1 MVLIECVP
9 VSFSF
14 FCSWYL
20 SFSPGLS
27 FCLDWNLHWAI
38 PFSLLPA
45 TFTHLSLLIRSKPH
59 EKKNLPIFAFLFSF
73 STCLLAFL
81 RVIVKCKWPMPVLT
95 LSCRIWPAERQIYTL
110 PSIPSSPS
118 SCASRKESSLTPIHK
133 HYAWIK
139 KNSDCAQT
147 FSVQYI
153 DYLHWKTQPTT
164 VSDVQS

>member
-14 FCSWYL
+14 FLFMVLVVLARLVFL
-20 SFSPGLS
+20 SGLES
-27 FCLDWNLHWAI
+27 ALGY
-38 PFSLLPA
+38 SLLSSASNCYSFVPTNSIQA
-45 TFTHLSLLIRSKPH
+45 TSK
-59 EKKNLPIFAFLFSF
+59 KKMPIFAFHFSF
-73 STCLLAFL
+73 STFLLAIL

-110 PSIPSSPS
+110 PSIPSTPS

>member
-14 FCSWYL
+14 FFVHGTCRSRQACL
-20 SFSPGLS
+20 SVWIGICTGL
-27 FCLDWNLHWAI
+27 F
-38 PFSLLPA
+38 PSLLPA
-45 TFTHLSLLIRSKPH
+45 TVTHLSLLIRSKPH
-59 EKKNLPIFAFLFSF
+59 QKKKMPIFAFHFSF
-73 STCLLAFL
+73 STFLLAIL